1 MQQAPMRYDPQTG
14 RAKPIITNAAHYR
27 DIYSNTQWCFDP
39 WTREYRDKQ
48 RYTDFSGLTI
58 IEPSAEPDSKHL
70 DEVRRVTD
78 LCSYLSRCAVFARL
92 LDVDTLLV
100 KLKPLGSSADFWRY
114 LRLDDAF
121 DRAEFDALVASAKP
135 ITFDESEI

>member
-1 MQQAPMRYDPQTG
+1 MQQAPMKFDPHTG
-14 RAKPIITNAAHYR
+14 RANPTITNAAHYR
-27 DIYSNTQWCFDP
+27 DVHSNVQWCFDP

-58 IEPSAEPDSKHL
+58 IEPGAEPDKQHL
-70 DEVRRVTD
+70 TEVRRVSD
-78 LCSYLSRCAVFARL
+78 LCAYLNRCAVFARL

-100 KLKPLGSSADFWRY
+100 KVKQLGDPADYWRY

-121 DRAEFDALVASAKP
+121 DCAEFDALVSAAKP
-135 ITFDESEI
+135 IVFDESEI

>member
-1 MQQAPMRYDPQTG
+1 MQQAPMKFDPHTG
-14 RAKPIITNAAHYR
+14 RAKPLITNAAHYR
-27 DIYSNTQWCFDP
+27 DRYDNVQWCFDP
-39 WTREYRDKQ
+39 WTRAYRDKQ

-58 IEPSAEPDSKHL
+58 IEPSDEPDAKHL
-70 DEVRRVTD
+70 AEVRRVTD
-78 LCSYLSRCAVFARL
+78 MCQYLSRCAIFARL

-100 KLKPLGSSADFWRY
+100 KVKQLGDRDYWRY

-135 ITFDESEI
+135 VTFDESEI